1 MNTAAA
7 LPSDADTTDHTTVI
21 VNTDAQETQQLQ
33 ITSTSSGAE
42 TENSR
47 STTNVLRRILRL
59 RVVQY
64 LLVSAAVTT
73 ILLLANRLLGGE
85 GSAIKSNADIVNLVE
100 QVLNSESDLFAF
112 VRTLTTTRKP

>member
-33 ITSTSSGAE
+33 ITSTSSSAE
-42 TENSR
+42 TEN